1 MKILQF
7 SYVGKDDL
15 SDTKRQARSRC
26 YEYKLVLD
34 LLQKLKNEKKD
45 WELIIHNSGCGWGEI
60 HLQFAKELENY
71 WIVLNTDN
79 ESWHWGILPNNF
91 IKYDLLTKCNYKS
104 DIVLCISTLEHLR
117 NPLVALQN
125 LIEATKE
132 WWHIIITF
140 DSPPVDLKQIED
152 YLWMKCKDIENKVN
166 PKNSV
171 IPNYAFDTINIVKLV
186 IQK

>member
-1 MKILQF
+1 MIVKKF
-7 SYVGKDDL
+7 SYFSNSDYYDL
-15 SDTKRQARSRC
+15 KWGQWSRI
-26 YEYKLVLD
+26 YEYPFVINTIKKLWLF
-34 LLQKLKNEKKD
+34 NPT
-45 WELIIHNSGCGWGEI
+45 IHNTWCWGWDI

-91 IKYDLLTKCNYKS
+91 MKYDLLTKCNYKS

-132 WWHIIITF
+132 WWYLIITL